1 MSNYRPPIP
10 VRPISVK
17 SERIDSPNPLH
28 PTPVYP
34 RMASPLHFTAQP
46 TPSRATSAH
55 TRPSSVKVEEGLVK
69 VKREI
74 SITNLTMPK
83 LLPRE
88 VRKLMLDMA
97 VEEASSQSRNQML
110 CSASLISKDWR
121 ELAQESLCQHVVIK
135 SQAMANKWVQVSPP
149 IFTFSQSS
157 AFRQFRNSPVLLC
170 SSTRFPLPHPPLL
183 VHSFL
188 NHVAFFHSSHDT
200 SHRNNRYAARS
211 SSRFPTIVLQSESTA
226 RYPIVSLKIDG
237 RYNQVSHSVT
247 ENILIKTRG
256 LERLRIDFVQGLSS
270 KIFVFQNLVGTS
282 RQALHALHALH
293 ALLLRTH

>member
-69 VKREI
+69 VKQEI

-121 ELAQESLCQHVVIK
+121 NLAQESLCQHVFIK
-135 SQAMANKWVQVSPP
+135 TQAMANKWVQ
-149 IFTFSQSS
+149 
-157 AFRQFRNSPVLLC
+157 
-170 SSTRFPLPHPPLL
+170 
-183 VHSFL
+183 
-188 NHVAFFHSSHDT
+188 
-200 SHRNNRYAARS
+200 
-211 SSRFPTIVLQSESTA
+211 SEVTA
-226 RYPIVSLKIDG
+226 RYQIVSLEIDG

-270 KIFVFQNLVGTS
+270 KIFVFQNLVGAS
-282 RQALHALHALH
+282 RQA
-293 ALLLRTH
+293 